1 MQFFANETAARCVQH
16 CMSGRE
22 SVSMPSSPCPVT
34 DAAGSTIRRRDIA
47 GFSLT
52 EAVYAEGV
60 SLPRHCHANSY
71 LTLVLSGTYT
81 ESYEDREFRWCE
93 GALHL
98 LPAGE
103 RHENHFETAVRLL
116 RVRIAPAAIQRL
128 GEEHASCLSEPR
140 EITGPLSA
148 WLANR
153 MIREFMAQDDVSPL
167 AMEGVLL
174 EMLAESAR
182 SSDETHGSSAPSWLR
197 RVRELLQDSYLEA
210 PGLASLAGVAG
221 VHPVHLSREFHRHFH
236 MTVGEYIRK
245 RRIEYAC
252 DLLSNSEL
260 SMAEIASTCGFSD
273 QSHFCALFK
282 KHSGM
287 TPGKFRDVS
296 ASARPFRQ
304 KPRSR
309 PTTLGQVSL

>member
-1 MQFFANETAARCVQH
+1 VM
-16 CMSGRE
+16 
-22 SVSMPSSPCPVT
+22 

-52 EAVYAEGV
+52 EALYAEGV
-60 SLPRHCHANSY
+60 ALPRHCHANTY
-71 LTLVLSGTYT
+71 LTLVLSGTYI
-81 ESYEDREFRWCE
+81 ENYAHREFRWSE
-93 GALHL
+93 GAVHL

-103 RHENHFETAVRLL
+103 RHENRFETATRLL
-116 RVRIAPAAIQRL
+116 RVKIESAAIQKL
-128 GEEHASCLSEPR
+128 GDEHARCLSAPR

-182 SSDETHGSSAPSWLR
+182 SSDDTHGSSAPGWLR
-197 RVRELLQDSYLEA
+197 RVRDLLQDSYLEA
-210 PGLASLAGVAG
+210 PGLAVLAGNAG

-236 MTVGEYIRK
+236 MTVGEYIRT
-245 RRIEYAC
+245 RRIEYASE
-252 DLLSNSEL
+252 LLSTSEL
-260 SMAEIASTCGFSD
+260 SMTEIASACGFSD

-282 KHSGM
+282 KHQGM

-296 ASARPFRQ
+296 ASQWRRS
-304 KPRSR
+304 KPTMQRSA
-309 PTTLGQVSL
+309 SL

>member
-1 MQFFANETAARCVQH
+1 MSAR
-16 CMSGRE
+16 E
-22 SVSMPSSPCPVT
+22 LVSTQSSPCPVM

-52 EAVYAEGV
+52 EALYAEGV
-60 SLPRHCHANSY
+60 TLPRHCHANTY
-71 LTLVLSGTYT
+71 LTLVISGTYT
-81 ESYEDREFRWCE
+81 ENYAHREFRWSE
-93 GALHL
+93 GAVHL

-103 RHENHFETAVRLL
+103 RHENRFETSTRLL
-116 RVRIAPAAIQRL
+116 RVKIEPTAIQKL
-128 GEEHASCLSEPR
+128 GDEQARCLSEPR

-182 SSDETHGSSAPSWLR
+182 SSQETHGSSAPGWLR
-197 RVRELLQDSYLEA
+197 RVRDLLRDSYLEA
-210 PGLASLAGVAG
+210 PGLAVLAGNAG

-245 RRIEYAC
+245 RRIEYASE
-252 DLLSNSEL
+252 LLSSSEL
-260 SMAEIASTCGFSD
+260 SMTEIASACGFSD

-282 KHSGM
+282 KHQGM
-287 TPGKFRDVS
+287 TPGKFRDVA
-296 ASARPFRQ
+296 ASQWRHSKPTMQRPA
-304 KPRSR
+304 
-309 PTTLGQVSL
+309 SL

>member
-1 MQFFANETAARCVQH
+1 M
-16 CMSGRE
+16 
-22 SVSMPSSPCPVT
+22 

-52 EAVYAEGV
+52 EALYAEGV
-60 SLPRHCHANSY
+60 SLPRHCHANTY
-71 LTLVLSGTYT
+71 LTLVLSGTYF
-81 ESYEDREFRWCE
+81 ENCAHREFRWRE
-93 GALHL
+93 GAVHL

-103 RHENHFETAVRLL
+103 RHENRFETATRLL
-116 RVRIAPAAIQRL
+116 RVNIEPAAIQRL
-128 GEEHASCLSEPR
+128 GDEQARCLSEPR

-182 SSDETHGSSAPSWLR
+182 SSGDTHGSSAPSWLR
-197 RVRELLQDSYLEA
+197 RVRDLLQESYLEA
-210 PGLASLAGVAG
+210 PGLSALAGIAG

-245 RRIEYAC
+245 RRIEYASE
-252 DLLSNSEL
+252 LLSHSEL
-260 SMAEIASTCGFSD
+260 SMTEIASTCGFSD

-282 KHSGM
+282 RHLGM
-287 TPGKFRDVS
+287 TPGKFRDMS
-296 ASARPFRQ
+296 AAEWR
-304 KPRSR
+304 RSK
-309 PTTLGQVSL
+309 PTTLRPASL

>member
-1 MQFFANETAARCVQH
+1 
-16 CMSGRE
+16 MSAT
-22 SVSMPSSPCPVT
+22 PSSRCPVT

-52 EAVYAEGV
+52 EALYAEGV
-60 SLPRHCHANSY
+60 SLARHCHANTY

-81 ESYEDREFRWCE
+81 ENCARREFRWRE

-103 RHENHFETAVRLL
+103 RHENRFETVTRLL
-116 RVRIAPAAIQRL
+116 HVKIEPAAIQKL
-128 GEEHASCLSEPR
+128 GEDHLRRLSEPR
-140 EITGPLSA
+140 EITGQLPA

-153 MIREFMAQDDVSPL
+153 MVHEFMAQDDVSPL

-182 SSDETHGSSAPSWLR
+182 SSDETHGSSAPGWLR
-197 RVRELLQDSYLEA
+197 RVHGLLRDSYLEA
-210 PGLASLAGVAG
+210 PGLAALAGIAG
-221 VHPVHLSREFHRHFH
+221 VHPVHLSREFHKHFR

-245 RRIEYAC
+245 RRIEHASE
-252 DLLSNSEL
+252 LLSNSEL
-260 SMAEIASTCGFSD
+260 SMTEIASTCGFSD

-282 KHSGM
+282 KHLGM

-296 ASARPFRQ
+296 APQWRSSKPTMPRPA
-304 KPRSR
+304 
-309 PTTLGQVSL
+309 SL

>member
-1 MQFFANETAARCVQH
+1 
-16 CMSGRE
+16 
-22 SVSMPSSPCPVT
+22 VT
-34 DAAGSTIRRRDIA
+34 DAAGSIIRRRDIS

-52 EAVYAEGV
+52 EALYGEGV

-81 ESYEDREFRWCE
+81 EHYADREFRWNE

-103 RHENHFETAVRLL
+103 RHENRFETATRVL
-116 RVRIAPAAIQRL
+116 RVKIEPAAIQKL
-128 GEEHASCLSEPR
+128 GEEQARRLSEPR
-140 EITGPLSA
+140 EITGPLSS
-148 WLANR
+148 WLGNR
-153 MIREFMAQDDVSPL
+153 VMREFLSQDDIAPL

-174 EMLAESAR
+174 EILAESAR
-182 SSDETHGSSAPSWLR
+182 SSDETRGSSAPGWLR

-210 PGLASLAGVAG
+210 PGLSTLAGIAG

-245 RRIEYAC
+245 RRIEYASE
-252 DLLSNSEL
+252 LLSNSDL
-260 SMAEIASTCGFSD
+260 SMTEIASTCGFSD

-282 KHSGM
+282 RHSGM

-296 ASARPFRQ
+296 GSAKSFRIKQ
-304 KPRSR
+304 RSR
-309 PTTLGQVSL
+309 PTTHRPVSL